1 MTVTT
6 QRSWDVNWGVL
17 SAKHVSCPLPTSPS
31 HASGLPTENCFTSWT
46 HLWFSFFFLA
56 ELHGKWDHS
65 VLPGMEPMPSAVEV
79 WSPNHWTTRKV
90 PFMTYFKSF
99 PSDCIFQPCIFYFS
113 SLGALEWFFCIFFF
127 GCTGSLLQ
135 SLGFPQLW
143 RVGSRAWRLS
153 GCHAQASLI
162 AVLRLSC
169 PAACG
174 ILIPWSGIKPTFSAL
189 EGGFLTTGPPL
200 KSLLYL

>member
-6 QRSWDVNWGVL
+6 QQRWGVNWGVL
-17 SAKHVSCPLPTSPS
+17 SAKLVTCPLPTSPS
-31 HASGLPTENCFTSWT
+31 HESGLPTENRFTSWT
-46 HLWFSFFFLA
+46 HLWLSLFLSRA
-56 ELHGKWDHS
+56 AWHAGSQCPARDGTCVLCNGS
-65 VLPGMEPMPSAVEV
+65 VT
-79 WSPNHWTTRKV
+79 PNHWATRKV

-99 PSDCIFQPCIFYFS
+99 PSDCIFQPSIFYFS

-127 GCTGSLLQ
+127 GCTRSLLQ
-135 SLGFPQLW
+135 SLGFLQLW
-143 RVGSRAWRLS
+143 RMGSRAWRLG
-153 GCHAQASLI
+153 GCHAQASLA

-189 EGGFLTTGPPL
+189 EGGFLTTGPTL